1 MSVAGI
7 EALTPS
13 LSAFG
18 SSFSSAFGS
27 SPYAAGSDAAGAAGA
42 AGALGALG
50 PSRVEGPTGPSFGQL
65 LAGSIEGLE
74 GMQDRADNLSVQ
86 AATGDLDAIHEYTV
100 AATETKVAT
109 ELTVA
114 VRNKAVEAFNEIL
127 RMQV

>member
-13 LSAFG
+13 ISAFG
-18 SSFSSAFGS
+18 SAFDS
-27 SPYAAGSDAAGAAGA
+27 SPYTAGSSATGA

-50 PSRVEGPTGPSFGQL
+50 PARVEGPSGPSFGQL
-65 LAGSIEGLE
+65 LVNSIQGLE
-74 GMQDRADNLSVQ
+74 GMHDRADTLSVQ

-114 VRNKAVEAFNEIL
+114 VRNKAVEAFNEVL